1 MEPDLSGFA
10 RRLRPR
16 STCTWQTAILVASA
30 FVSGVVW
37 DSSYGASTFGAQ
49 SRSQGFRSGAHLEL
63 EKGRSP
69 LETPGKGVSQEVLP
83 SLRSEAW
90 DASSVPGL
98 AAGDL
103 AGIRIPFPDVT
114 DPSCDNILDPLWQM
128 VREKRW
134 VIFVFTLV
142 SIPGLVL
149 LLMVGGFFVGRHIK
163 PRPPKY
169 WKSRR
174 RHLFHDDFDIEVDVT
189 DTVGP
194 AIQAL
199 LNCTTKPGAMGK
211 GRDGSWVTHRGF
223 RVIRVTRV
231 EHGKLY
237 TRYKQIRRSM
247 RTNVMT
253 LAMMPPE
260 LRSRTEAALS
270 SIERIHLEREL
281 DPLVYSFMRGLN
293 LDVSRNERILFH
305 GCPGAGARDDR
316 GEVLFPTEAQSPMY
330 AVKRQGF
337 DDRLGNVKGMYG
349 SGTYFADMSSKADQY
364 AGRYNPNMHPD
375 GSVGEHATMFLA
387 RVTLGCPY
395 LTDQSLEQ
403 LQRPPCIHGHFDLK
417 LSWNDDVLI
426 GKPWKEKGV
435 EFQICD
441 HARFDS
447 VLGDLVIEGS
457 RKLYREYV
465 VYENQCY
472 PEFCVTYERVAGAR
486 TGTTSVS

>member
-1 MEPDLSGFA
+1 VPETTPA
-10 RRLRPR
+10 K
-16 STCTWQTAILVASA
+16 VAGLK
-30 FVSGVVW
+30 VSV
-37 DSSYGASTFGAQ
+37 
-49 SRSQGFRSGAHLEL
+49 
-63 EKGRSP
+63 
-69 LETPGKGVSQEVLP
+69 P
-83 SLRSEAW
+83 SLRSEAL
-90 DASSVPGL
+90 DTSSVPGFP
-98 AAGDL
+98 AGDL
-103 AGIRIPFPDVT
+103 AVNRTPSPDLT
-114 DPSCDNILDPLWQM
+114 DISCDNILDPLWEM
-128 VREKRW
+128 VVEKRW
-134 VIFVFTLV
+134 FILVFTLV

-149 LLMVGGFFVGRHIK
+149 GLMVGGVFVGRNIK

-174 RHLFHDDFDIEVDVT
+174 RHLFHDDFDTEIDVT

-199 LNCTTKPGAMGK
+199 LNITTKPSAMGR

-223 RVIRVTRV
+223 RVIRVTRI

-260 LRSRTEAALS
+260 LRSRTEDALS
-270 SIERIHLEREL
+270 TIQRVHLERER
-281 DPLVYSFMRGLN
+281 DPRVYSFMRGLN

-305 GCPGAGARDDR
+305 GCPGAGARNEK
-316 GEVLFPTEAQSPMY
+316 GEVLFPSEARSPMY

-364 AGRYNPNMHPD
+364 AGRYNPNMHPE
-375 GSVGEHATMFLA
+375 GSIGEHATMFLA

-395 LTDQSLEQ
+395 LADQSLEQ

-447 VLGDLVIEGS
+447 VLGDLVIDGR
-457 RKLYREYV
+457 RKLYREYM

-472 PEFCVTYERVAGAR
+472 PEYCVTYERVAEAP
-486 TGTTSVS
+486 TLSPSLS